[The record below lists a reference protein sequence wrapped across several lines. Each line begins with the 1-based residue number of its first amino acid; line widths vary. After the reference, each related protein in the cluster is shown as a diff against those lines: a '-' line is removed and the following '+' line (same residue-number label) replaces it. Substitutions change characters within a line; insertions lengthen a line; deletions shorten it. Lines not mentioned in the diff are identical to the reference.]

1 MFAIFKREFKAYFQS
16 VIGWLFVA
24 ALLAI
29 YGLYF
34 YVYNLMQGY
43 PYIYYSLSAITF
55 ILLIAVPILTM
66 RSFAEDRKNKTDQL
80 TLTAPVSIGKVVLG
94 KYLAM
99 LAVFTIDVAVFA
111 VTPLILRAF
120 GTVPMGESYLS
131 LLAFWLYGCAC
142 IAVGMFISA
151 LTESQVIA
159 AVLSFAVLFVSY
171 MMNGITNLISSSGN
185 VLTKILNVFDL
196 YAPFEKFSGGTLDI
210 TAIVYYVSVI
220 AILNFLTVQSIQK
233 RRWSISKK
241 TFSTGVFSVSFIAV
255 AMALTVVVNLVVC
268 ALPTKTTSIDCSYS
282 KLYSITSDT
291 KKAMKKLSDDVTI
304 YALASEAK
312 KDDQIDK
319 VLKRYEDLSKHIRV
333 EYVNPSTKPYFYQD
347 YTDTAPAQNSLI
359 VVSGKRS
366 KVIDYYDIY
375 HYESNMDYSSYSY
388 TNDLVGFDAE
398 GQLTSA
404 IEYVTMESDD
414 LPVIYQITG
423 HDEGTL
429 GSEFQSAVEKANM
442 SLSSMELLN
451 EESIPEDASA
461 IIINAPQKDFNEADA
476 EKVIDYLKA
485 GGKAIIIGSYTDTD
499 MPNFDSILE
508 AYNVEFTK
516 GVISEND
523 AQHYYKMGGPFYL
536 LPDVN
541 SSDYTSNIGGNYVYV
556 PATLGITYPDSSTED
571 ADDGSDEEAE
581 DSNAE
586 ASDDSSE
593 ENKVTYTSLI
603 DTTEQ
608 SVSKNNPNDMSDYGL
623 EDGDDQGPF
632 SIGLAVEQTVDDD
645 HTTQLVVF
653 GSSYIFSDDASQLTS
668 NNTTL
673 FDDVTTK
680 LVGETKL
687 AASVIPEKEYTL
699 GNLTVSAVYTILLGL
714 LLTII
719 IPIVLI
725 VCGIVIFVV
734 RRKK

>member
-1 MFAIFKREFKAYFQS
+1 MLAIFKREFKAYFQS

-24 ALLAI
+24 ALLAV

-34 YVYNLMQGY
+34 YVYNLMQGN

-99 LAVFTIDVAVFA
+99 VAVFTIDIAVYA

-120 GTVPMGESYLS
+120 GTVPMGESYIS
-131 LLAFWLYGCAC
+131 ILAFWLYGCTC

-159 AVLSFAVLFVSY
+159 AVLTFAALFISY
-171 MMNGITNLISSSGN
+171 MMGGITNLISSSGN
-185 VLTKILNVFDL
+185 VLTTVMKAFDL
-196 YAPFEKFSGGTLDI
+196 YEPFDKFSGGSLDI
-210 TAIVYYVSVI
+210 TAIVYYVTAI

-233 RRWSISKK
+233 RRWSISRK
-241 TFSTGVFSVSFIAV
+241 TFSTSVFSVSFIAV
-255 AMALTVVVNLVVC
+255 TMALTVVVNLVVG
-268 ALPTKTTSIDCSYS
+268 ALPSKVTAIDCSYS

-291 KKAMKKLSDDVTI
+291 KKAMKKLSDDVTV
-304 YALASEAK
+304 YVLSSEAK
-312 KDDQIDK
+312 KDAQIDK
-319 VLKRYEDLSKHIRV
+319 VLKRYEDLSNHISV

-366 KVIDYYDIY
+366 KVVDYYDIY
-375 HYESNMDYSSYSY
+375 HYESNMDYSTYSYS
-388 TNDLVGFDAE
+388 NDLVGFDAE

-404 IEYVTMESDD
+404 IEYVTMEADE
-414 LPVIYQITG
+414 LPVVYQITG

-429 GSEFQSAVEKANM
+429 GSDFQSAVEKANM
-442 SLSSMELLN
+442 SLSSIELLN
-451 EESIPEDASA
+451 EESVPDDASA

-476 EKVIDYLKA
+476 KKVIDYLQA
-485 GGKAIIIGSYTDTD
+485 GGKAIIIGSYTDAD
-499 MPNFDSILE
+499 LPNFDSILE
-508 AYNVEFTK
+508 AYNVQFTK

-536 LPDVN
+536 LPEVN
-541 SSDYTSNIGGNYVYV
+541 SSDYTTNIGGNYIYV

-571 ADDGSDEEAE
+571 TDDGSEEDTE

-593 ENKVTYTSLI
+593 DNKVTYTSLI

-608 SVSKNNPNDMSDYGL
+608 SVAKNNPNDMSDYGL
-623 EDGDDQGPF
+623 EDGDDKGPF
-632 SIGLAVEQTVDDD
+632 CIGLAVEQTTEDDN
-645 HTTQLVVF
+645 TTQLVVF
-653 GSSYIFSDDASQLTS
+653 GSPYIFSDDASQLTS

-687 AASVIPEKEYTL
+687 AASVIPEKSYTL
-699 GNLTVSAVYTILLGL
+699 SNLTVSAIYTIILGL
-714 LLTII
+714 LFTIL

>member
-99 LAVFTIDVAVFA
+99 VAVFTIDVAIFA

-556 PATLGITYPDSSTED
+556 PATLGISYPDSSTED

-593 ENKVTYTSLI
+593 DNKVTYTSLI

>member
-24 ALLAI
+24 ALLAV

-99 LAVFTIDVAVFA
+99 VAVFTIDIAVYA
-111 VTPLILRAF
+111 VTPLILRVF
-120 GTVPMGESYLS
+120 GTVPMGESYIS
-131 LLAFWLYGCAC
+131 ILAFWLYGCAC

-159 AVLSFAVLFVSY
+159 AVLSFAALFISY
-171 MMNGITNLISSSGN
+171 MMGGITNLISSGGN
-185 VLTKILNVFDL
+185 VLTKILNAFDL
-196 YAPFEKFSGGTLDI
+196 YAPFDSFSGGTLDI
-210 TAIVYYVSVI
+210 TAIVYYVTVI

-255 AMALTVVVNLVVC
+255 AMALTVVVNLVVG
-268 ALPTKTTSIDCSYS
+268 ALPSKMTSIDCSYS

-291 KKAMKKLSDDVTI
+291 KKAMKKLSDDVTV
-304 YALASEAK
+304 YVLSSEAK
-312 KDDQIDK
+312 KDAQIDK
-319 VLKRYEDLSKHIRV
+319 VLKRYEDLSNHISV
-333 EYVNPSTKPYFYQD
+333 KYVNPSTKPYFYQD

-366 KVIDYYDIY
+366 KVVDYYDIY
-375 HYESNMDYSSYSY
+375 HYESNMDYSTYSYS
-388 TNDLVGFDAE
+388 NDLVGFDAE

-404 IEYVTMESDD
+404 IEYVTMEADD
-414 LPVIYQITG
+414 LPVVYQITG

-429 GSEFQSAVEKANM
+429 GSDFQSAVEKANM
-442 SLSSMELLN
+442 SLSSIELLN
-451 EESIPEDASA
+451 EESVPDDASA
-461 IIINAPQKDFNEADA
+461 IIINAPQKDFNEKDA
-476 EKVIDYLKA
+476 QKVIDYLKA

-499 MPNFDSILE
+499 MPNFDSILD
-508 AYNVEFTK
+508 AYGVSFTK

-541 SSDYTSNIGGNYVYV
+541 SSDYTTNIGGNYVYV
-556 PATLGITYPDSSTED
+556 PATLGITYPDM
-571 ADDGSDEEAE
+571 GSDGDTESDSE
-581 DSNAE
+581 DSN
-586 ASDDSSE
+586 
-593 ENKVTYTSLI
+593 KITYTSLM
-603 DTTEQ
+603 DTTDQ
-608 SVSKNNPNDMSDYGL
+608 SVAKNDPNNMSDYGL
-623 EDGDDQGPF
+623 EDGDDKGPF
-632 SIGLAVEQTVDDD
+632 SIGLAVEQTTEDDN
-645 HTTQLVVF
+645 TTQLVVF
-653 GSSYIFSDDASQLTS
+653 GSPYIFSDDASQLTS

-687 AASVIPEKEYTL
+687 AASVIPEKSYTL
-699 GNLTVSAVYTILLGL
+699 SNLTVSAIYTIVLGL
-714 LLTII
+714 LFAIL